1 MGVLELGFFALTKK
15 KTSKESNLAFLLK
28 LFTIVLSV
36 LVVCV
41 IVVVVVCVKEICTFF
56 PFPRTVCV

>member
-15 KTSKESNLAFLLK
+15 KTSKESNLAFFK

-41 IVVVVVCVKEICTFF
+41 IVVVVCV
-56 PFPRTVCV
+56 